1 MGWVNETVLNKSIK
15 FQLETL
21 KENQYTRPI
30 AISGGFLILKI
41 EKIEEKQVKI
51 NKKKELDK
59 RIAGE
64 TNEQLKRFSLIY
76 FNKIKK
82 DKKINEL

>member
-1 MGWVNETVLNKSIK
+1 MGWVNETVLNKNIK
-15 FQLETL
+15 FELENL
-21 KENQYTRPI
+21 KENQYTQPI
-30 AISGGFLILKI
+30 AISGGFLILKV

-51 NKKKELDK
+51 NKQKELDK

-82 DKKINEL
+82 DTKIDEL